1 MIVPRLTNDAA
12 TQVLYPLLWASDAG
26 LQRHR
31 AEDSGLGAGAP
42 LDLALVEGLKLAL
55 ALAEVWRCGG
65 RARGAA
71 GRERD
76 GSLEEAQ
83 PLRDL
88 SGEESDDVLVV
99 GLNRAVDV
107 MSKKLDSV
115 RSLGPHPADKE
126 PVMIRKGRFGPY
138 AQHGLRGEESERQ
151 VAAADVL
158 VVTKADLADPSGVE
172 RSLGALNPV
181 ASVVR
186 AVQGDIDS
194 ALLLGRRGAARVEE
208 PQALSGD
215 ADGHGGHRH
224 EERRPGTHRH

>member
-99 GLNRAVDV
+99 GGGGADLGRGGDV
-107 MSKKLDSV
+107 
-115 RSLGPHPADKE
+115 GGE
-126 PVMIRKGRFGPY
+126 
-138 AQHGLRGEESERQ
+138 GLRAGTWVSM
-151 VAAADVL
+151 VVIAWAAALWAAQTYL
-158 VVTKADLADPSGVE
+158 V
-172 RSLGALNPV
+172 RISLL
-181 ASVVR
+181 S
-186 AVQGDIDS
+186 
-194 ALLLGRRGAARVEE
+194 E
-208 PQALSGD
+208 P
-215 ADGHGGHRH
+215 
-224 EERRPGTHRH
+224 RPW